1 MSAATKPLARTT
13 DGHGHLLFLAVV
25 AVIAGG
31 VAGLIGALFRICLLK
46 TDDWRNALLAHSRNW
61 SGAGFLLVVAVCAAA
76 TVVAA
81 WLVRR
86 LCPFASGSGI
96 PHVEAVLHEELQ
108 PAPLA
113 LVPVKFV
120 GGVLAIGS
128 GQALGREGPSVQMG
142 ATICHLI
149 GKLLR
154 RSPAD
159 CLVLLAAGAG
169 AGLATAFNAPIA
181 GAVFVLEELYRRFD
195 TRIAIATTGASA
207 GAIAVSRLFLGDKP
221 DFEIADLAH
230 PGFGA
235 VPVFLV
241 LGAVIGFLGIAYNR
255 TLLAMMSTAERL
267 KRVSVE
273 LRAAC
278 IGASVGVIAWFA
290 PDLVGG
296 GDPITQRSL
305 IATEIP
311 AWLPLIFLLRFLLG
325 AVSYAAGTPGGLFA
339 PMLVLGAQSGSI
351 FAVVCLQCI
360 PGFSSDPR
368 AFAVVGMAAFFT
380 AVVRSPVTGIVLAT
394 EMTGS
399 FTLLLPMLGSCCTA
413 MLVPTLLN
421 DPPIY
426 DSLREQTLRGHGGGA
441 EAVSTP

>member
-1 MSAATKPLARTT
+1 LILATVSLLAGAA
-13 DGHGHLLFLAVV
+13 
-25 AVIAGG
+25 
-31 VAGLIGALFRICLLK
+31 AGLIGALFRICLLK
-46 TDDWRNALLAHSRNW
+46 ADDWRNALLASASNW
-61 SGAGFLLVVAVCAAA
+61 SVAGFLLVVTVCAVSTA
-76 TVVAA
+76 VAA

-96 PHVEAVLHEELQ
+96 PHVEAVLHDELE
-108 PAPLA
+108 PAPPA

-120 GGVLAIGS
+120 GGVLAIAS

-154 RSPAD
+154 RNPAD

-207 GAIAVSRLFLGDKP
+207 GAIAISRVLLGDQP
-221 DFEIADLAH
+221 DFHIDDFAH
-230 PGFGA
+230 PGFGT
-235 VPVFLV
+235 VPVFLAF
-241 LGAVIGFLGIAYNR
+241 GAVIGLLGIAYNR
-255 TLLAMMSTAERL
+255 TLLAALSAAERL
-267 KRVSVE
+267 KRVPVE

-278 IGASVGVIAWFA
+278 IGAAVGVIAWFA

-296 GDPITQRSL
+296 GDPITQRTL
-305 IATEIP
+305 VATQIP
-311 AWLPLIFLLRFLLG
+311 VWLPLVLLLRFLLG
-325 AVSYAAGTPGGLFA
+325 AVSYSAGTPGGLFA
-339 PMLVLGAQSGSI
+339 PMLVLGALGGSI
-351 FAVVCLQCI
+351 FAVVCLYCL
-360 PGFSSDPR
+360 PGFAADPR

-399 FTLLLPMLGSCCTA
+399 FTLLLPMLGSCFAA

-426 DSLREQTLRGHGGGA
+426 DSLREQTLRAQRH
-441 EAVSTP
+441 